1 MLMSKSELSS
11 EYITQEIAN
20 CFWLLRQVV
29 IVALSLARLKA
40 GSSIAARIAMMAM
53 TTSSS
58 IRVNPAQLAGECP
71 AARCS
76 CLLATPQSIRPN
88 SCDRNRKKS
97 LGRWFLLIQTQV
109 SVLTIDTRRRS
120 GVPGLGF
127 IIKAFQQ
134 SRTVLQWTRNRIF
147 RSPFRV
153 QLQHTFP
160 VLAICVKKIRTT
172 SCGQVPQVPGH

>member
-58 IRVNPAQLAGECP
+58 IRVNPAHLAGERP

-88 SCDRNRKKS
+88 SCDLSREKTLDARFCQIHRLPVT
-97 LGRWFLLIQTQV
+97 LGPL
-109 SVLTIDTRRRS
+109 
-120 GVPGLGF
+120 
-127 IIKAFQQ
+127 
-134 SRTVLQWTRNRIF
+134 
-147 RSPFRV
+147 
-153 QLQHTFP
+153 
-160 VLAICVKKIRTT
+160 
-172 SCGQVPQVPGH
+172 